1 MELSY
6 KVISSPGAHD
16 KDIIYFLRENDADF
30 YPPIAARKDLTL
42 FVQNVYDEDGKY
54 FVCYAENGAIVA
66 LTTLLANHPQFLYY
80 YQYIAVDKNFRGR
93 GIGSVL
99 YDKVTEQCYKDGT
112 LRAIVKTWSSNLR
125 SQAMF
130 RKHGFFHSET
140 IEDDRSKGVHSLFF
154 IKSFSAIKFRRP
166 IKNLCIV
173 GSGYGLINFS
183 RLLFELSKE
192 GEPLP
197 FVTVNAPDYND
208 HLMHMLSGKDMQL
221 SHIIFT
227 DLLVYPL
234 LANINGGINI
244 EMPDLLGIT
253 KTLLAKSTKK
263 WMLVGK
269 DVAKL
274 ADVISAGNVVI
285 PGRDSINRVD
295 EIINDIEKGNTKP
308 AYHKEEL
315 AAIASSQ
322 GCNGLLLG
330 SVELHTMFG
339 FDRSFKGVE
348 IFDIFLEMAII
359 FQNARMLSK

>member
-6 KVISSPGAHD
+6 KIISSPGDHD
-16 KDIIYFLRENDADF
+16 KDIIDFLRENDHDF

-54 FVCYAENGAIVA
+54 FLCYAENGAIVA

-80 YQYIAVDKNFRGR
+80 YQYIAVDKDFRGK
-93 GIGSVL
+93 GIGSKL

-112 LRAIVKTWSSNLR
+112 LRAIVKTWSLNLK

-154 IKSFSAIKFRRP
+154 IKSFSEIKFRQP
-166 IKNLCIV
+166 LKSLCIV
-173 GSGYGLINFS
+173 GAGYGIINFS
-183 RLLFELSKE
+183 RVLFDLTRV
-192 GEPLP
+192 GEPLS
-197 FVTVNAPDYND
+197 FVTVNDPDYGS
-208 HLMHMLSGKDMQL
+208 HLMQTLYGNSMQL

-234 LANINGGINI
+234 LRNINADINI
-244 EMPDLLGIT
+244 EVPDLLDIT
-253 KTLLAKSTKK
+253 NALLSKSTKK

-269 DVAKL
+269 DAAKL
-274 ADVISAGNVVI
+274 ADVINADNIVI
-285 PGRDSINRVD
+285 PGKDSINRID
-295 EIINDIEKGNTKP
+295 EIISDIEKGNTKP
-308 AYHKEEL
+308 AYHKEEVTQ
-315 AAIASSQ
+315 IACAH
-322 GCNGLLLG
+322 GCKGVLLG

-339 FDRSFKGVE
+339 FDRCFKGVE
-348 IFDIFLEMAII
+348 IFDVFLEIAII
-359 FQNARMLSK
+359 IQNARMLSK